1 MDRDVDRIREPSLD
15 REWWLR
21 TVVVLTNP
29 RSVFAAL
36 RDDSRPAADARQEPV
51 LALVLLAGMAA
62 VLATPSTADLLDD
75 GTRDGIVV
83 AVLVFL
89 AGGLYGAA
97 TYLIGGGA
105 LAVGIRA
112 AGGESTYRS
121 ARHLVAFAAAP
132 LALSLFVLLPLELAV
147 FGSDL
152 FRTGGGDETGAAR
165 WIFQGLEIAVV
176 AWAASLLVLGVV
188 TVHAWPL
195 IRALGAVVLAVLA
208 LLAVAVAFSLVG

>member
-1 MDRDVDRIREPSLD
+1 MAERAIGTPQATLERD
-15 REWWLR
+15 WWLR
-21 TVVVLTNP
+21 ALVVLTNP
-29 RSVFAAL
+29 RSVFVAL
-36 RDDSRPAADARQEPV
+36 RDDSRPAAEARQEPV

-83 AVLVFL
+83 AVLIFL

-112 AGGESTYRS
+112 AGGESTYRA

-132 LALSLFVLLPLELAV
+132 LALSLFVLWPLELAV

-152 FRTGGGDETGAAR
+152 FRTGGGDETGAGR
-165 WIFQGLEIAVV
+165 WVFQGLEAAFV
-176 AWAASLLVLGVV
+176 AWAAALLVLGVV

-195 IRALGAVVLAVLA
+195 VRALGAVVLAGLA
-208 LLAVAVAFSLVG
+208 LLAVAVAFSLFG